1 MNENPENNNINNSV
15 VDDPMMAQTPVGPV
29 PETTP
34 VEPVEPVQSVQ
45 PTPAVSPLMDTPSEI
60 QGPMQPTGPEG
71 VAPVTPN
78 VAPVRAPQKNNKTL
92 IIIIAIVA
100 VAIVAVVLILVLGKD
115 KNSSSGDLE
124 DAINK
129 INESIKETEK
139 KNEELSK
146 NYIANVTKLPSGH
159 LLIETE
165 NKNSENVYAKVS
177 ITLYDKDKKPLGSDD
192 DILYIMGKSKGYSFV
207 YLMDEEKNYETYDV
221 KASFEFV
228 DPEYYTFQ
236 NDKLKLESEN
246 KTDSKVIAVF
256 KNNSGEKLEEAS
268 FSVFFYKG
276 TELVGYDNT
285 SEFDIAKDGS
295 KTIEFDNPTDEEYD
309 DIDYDKYDIKVDYAF
324 STKM

>member
-1 MNENPENNNINNSV
+1 
-15 VDDPMMAQTPVGPV
+15 
-29 PETTP
+29 
-34 VEPVEPVQSVQ
+34 
-45 PTPAVSPLMDTPSEI
+45 
-60 QGPMQPTGPEG
+60 MQPTGPEG

-78 VAPVRAPQKNNKTL
+78 VAPTPAPAPQKNNKTL

-115 KNSSSGDLE
+115 KNSSSDDLE

-221 KASFEFV
+221 KASFEYV

-295 KTIEFDNPTDEEYD
+295 KTVEFDNPTDEEYD